1 MMIPG
6 HTVAYSIKNVF
17 INILYKMKCLNFTR
31 GNLKNSSSKLDLSVN
46 FYFKHTIKI
55 DKK

>member
-1 MMIPG
+1 MIPG

-17 INILYKMKCLNFTR
+17 IDILYKMKCLNFTR
-31 GNLKNSSSKLDLSVN
+31 GNLKNSALKLDLSVN
-46 FYFKHTIKI
+46 FYSKHTIKI